1 MAGRLSARKVTT
13 AKAGKYSDGNNLYL
27 VVSRSGSRKW
37 VLRFTWRGQA
47 KEMGLGS
54 ASSVTLSGAREKAA
68 SAVRA
73 LEAGQNPIA
82 ERKRTGGIPTFGQ
95 MADEVVAALSPGFRN
110 QKHHAQWTIDT
121 RHLCRPTPEHTRRH
135 CVDRR
140 CPIGSEAHVD

>member
-27 VVSRSGSRKW
+27 VVSHSGSRKW

-54 ASSVTLSGAREKAA
+54 ASSVTLSSAREKAA
-68 SAVRA
+68 SAVRV

-95 MADEVVAALSPGFRN
+95 MADEVVAALSPGIPKSEAPR
-110 QKHHAQWTIDT
+110 AVEVDT
-121 RHLCRPTPEHTRRH
+121 RHLCRPTPDHARRH